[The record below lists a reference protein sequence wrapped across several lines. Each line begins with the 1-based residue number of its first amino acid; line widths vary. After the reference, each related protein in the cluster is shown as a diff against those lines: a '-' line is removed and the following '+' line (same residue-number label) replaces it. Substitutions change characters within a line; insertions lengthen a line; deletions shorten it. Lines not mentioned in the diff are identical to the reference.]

1 VHGMEVDL
9 RRLQRQAAEGA
20 DRQRQARRL
29 AIPVVEEARL
39 EAVDAGLVPAS
50 DGWFV
55 VNVAD
60 AAWMTNEKFGARG
73 TFEASPRVVGGHS
86 ELAPVMFPQLGLML
100 DVIWPG
106 QPDRKS
112 VV

>member
-1 VHGMEVDL
+1 MEVDL

-20 DRQRQARRL
+20 DRQRQAGRIATRL
-29 AIPVVEEARL
+29 VEEARL

-60 AAWMTNEKFGARG
+60 AAWVTNEKFGARG
-73 TFEASPRVVGGHS
+73 TFEATPRVLHGRPDF
-86 ELAPVMFPQLGLML
+86 APVWFHQLGLMV
-100 DVIWPG
+100 DVI
-106 QPDRKS
+106 
-112 VV
+112 